1 MAKGNYLK
9 NTFSTLTLNEKTDIK
24 NERCAHFLLLW
35 HYVFFSLKITY
46 DDEFL
51 EEKWRLFLVTTWAA
65 ISFFLS
71 QSLHLSSYFTL
82 FICLSM
88 SLSNYQSVHF
98 ISMLICLSIAVSVR
112 SVLSVSIYLYLPLS
126 NYQSVHIYAHLP
138 QPVHSC
144 VVYLNFIYLNLLIYL
159 SKSAHIYH
167 INL

>member
-1 MAKGNYLK
+1 MRSLFTFMTLCIFQSKNYIRWRIFGGK
-9 NTFSTLTLNEKTDIK
+9 MTT
-24 NERCAHFLLLW
+24 
-35 HYVFFSLKITY
+35 FFSYYLSCHFFFSFSISS
-46 DDEFL
+46 
-51 EEKWRLFLVTTWAA
+51 
-65 ISFFLS
+65 SFFIFH
-71 QSLHLSSYFTL
+71 SLHLP
-82 FICLSM
+82 M